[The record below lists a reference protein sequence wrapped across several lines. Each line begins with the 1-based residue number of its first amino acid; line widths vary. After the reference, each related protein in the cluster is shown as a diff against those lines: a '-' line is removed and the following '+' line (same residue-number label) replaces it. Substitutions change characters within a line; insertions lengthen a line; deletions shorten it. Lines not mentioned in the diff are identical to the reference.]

1 MFTQLFPIGNR
12 PVYGFTDLRIY
23 PPPSPSS
30 PAPLRRGSANQVTA
44 GQQRSASHTDIAEV
58 RPRLP
63 EVCTPQEQRARRGSV
78 KTPHPELVVGSGA
91 VMRWYARCSFCADVA
106 DATRSDAEL
115 PQFVRAIALL
125 CSVVLDWQC
134 RSLTMLGSH
143 RSRSCI
149 HCSSLPH
156 DSFSSARVLLMTV
169 DQIVDRGHLELVQ
182 GAGHHARAV
191 RAADSRGRR
200 HAKRRS
206 RRNRRRWRSTIW
218 APDWPR
224 CLSRSLSA
232 SGSG

>member
-1 MFTQLFPIGNR
+1 MSFCVSTVRR
-12 PVYGFTDLRIY
+12 PT
-23 PPPSPSS
+23 PTSPKSVHAS
-30 PAPLRRGSANQVTA
+30 RRGAHRW
-44 GQQRSASHTDIAEV
+44 RSLSGICASKRRIQSWS
-58 RPRLP
+58 RPSR
-63 EVCTPQEQRARRGSV
+63 
-78 KTPHPELVVGSGA
+78 
-91 VMRWYARCSFCADVA
+91 RWYARCSFCADVA

-115 PQFVRAIALL
+115 PQFVREIALL
-125 CSVVLDWQC
+125 CSVVLGWQC
-134 RSLTMLGSH
+134 HNLTMLGSH

-149 HCSSLPH
+149 PCSSLPH
-156 DSFSSARVLLMTV
+156 DSFCSARVLLMTV

>member
-1 MFTQLFPIGNR
+1 MSFCLSTDRR
-12 PVYGFTDLRIY
+12 PT
-23 PPPSPSS
+23 PTSPKSVHAS
-30 PAPLRRGSANQVTA
+30 RRGAHRW
-44 GQQRSASHTDIAEV
+44 RSLSGICASK
-58 RPRLP
+58 
-63 EVCTPQEQRARRGSV
+63 RRIQSWSW
-78 KTPHPELVVGSGA
+78 PSR
-91 VMRWYARCSFCADVA
+91 RWYARCSFCADVA

-125 CSVVLDWQC
+125 CSVVLGWQC
-134 RSLTMLGSH
+134 RSLTMLSSH

-156 DSFSSARVLLMTV
+156 DSFSSALVLLMTV

>member
-1 MFTQLFPIGNR
+1 MSFCVSTDRR
-12 PVYGFTDLRIY
+12 PTPTSPKSVHASRRCALPKSNARAVGVSRRRIQ
-23 PPPSPSS
+23 SWSW
-30 PAPLRRGSANQVTA
+30 
-44 GQQRSASHTDIAEV
+44 
-58 RPRLP
+58 
-63 EVCTPQEQRARRGSV
+63 
-78 KTPHPELVVGSGA
+78 A

-125 CSVVLDWQC
+125 CSVVLGWQC
-134 RSLTMLGSH
+134 RSLNMLSSH

-156 DSFSSARVLLMTV
+156 DSFSSAHVLLMTV

>member
-1 MFTQLFPIGNR
+1 MSFCVSTVRRPTPTSPKSVHASRRCALPKSNLRAVGVSRRRTQ
-12 PVYGFTDLRIY
+12 
-23 PPPSPSS
+23 SWSW
-30 PAPLRRGSANQVTA
+30 
-44 GQQRSASHTDIAEV
+44 
-58 RPRLP
+58 
-63 EVCTPQEQRARRGSV
+63 
-78 KTPHPELVVGSGA
+78 A

-125 CSVVLDWQC
+125 CSVVLGWQC
-134 RSLTMLGSH
+134 RSLTMLSSH

-149 HCSSLPH
+149 RCSSLPH

>member
-1 MFTQLFPIGNR
+1 MSFCVSTVRR
-12 PVYGFTDLRIY
+12 PT
-23 PPPSPSS
+23 PTSPKSVHAS
-30 PAPLRRGSANQVTA
+30 RRGAHRW
-44 GQQRSASHTDIAEV
+44 RSLSGICASK
-58 RPRLP
+58 
-63 EVCTPQEQRARRGSV
+63 RRIQSWSW
-78 KTPHPELVVGSGA
+78 PSR
-91 VMRWYARCSFCADVA
+91 RWYARCSFCADVA

-125 CSVVLDWQC
+125 CSVVLGWQC
-134 RSLTMLGSH
+134 RSLTMLSSH

-156 DSFSSARVLLMTV
+156 DSFSSALVLLMTV
-169 DQIVDRGHLELVQ
+169 DQIVDRGHLELVK